1 MKRPTISDVARRAG
15 VSISAASFALNGR
28 PGVSDRTRQRVQR
41 AADEIGWHRNSAAR
55 VLSGGTTNVIG
66 LALPRPATTLG
77 VEPFFMELVSGIE
90 SVLAAP
96 GYALM
101 MQVVA
106 NADAELDVY
115 RSWWGGHRV
124 DGVIVVDLRADDP
137 RIPLLEELALPTVVV
152 GGPTGTGTLP
162 HVWADD
168 AAAATD
174 TVGYLAALGHRRI
187 ARIAGLPDL
196 LHTRRRDEA
205 FHTAATSCTLDS
217 ADVVHTDYTG
227 LEGAQATRRLLSSP
241 TRPTAI
247 LYDNSIMAVAGMSV
261 ADEMRLSVPADLSV
275 VAWDDSQLCQV
286 MRPAITALARD
297 VAGYGARVA
306 RLMLDVIAGGD
317 VEGAVEVPAPR
328 LVPRSTTAFAQRGLS
343 PR

>member
-1 MKRPTISDVARRAG
+1 MKRPTISDVAQRAG

-28 PGVSDRTRQRVQR
+28 PGVSDRTRQRVL
-41 AADEIGWHRNSAAR
+41 AIADEIGWHRNSAAR

-66 LALPRPATTLG
+66 MAFPRPATTLG
-77 VEPFFMELVSGIE
+77 AEPFFMELVSGIE
-90 SVLAAP
+90 SVLAGP

-106 NADAELDVY
+106 DVDAELKVY
-115 RSWWGGHRV
+115 RSWWGEHRV
-124 DGVIVVDLRADDP
+124 DGIVVVDLRGDDP
-137 RIPLLEELALPTVVV
+137 RVGLLEELALPAVVV
-152 GGPTGTGTLP
+152 GGPAEVGSLP

-168 AAAATD
+168 AAAAVE

-187 ARIAGLPDL
+187 ARVAGLPDL

-205 FHTAATSCTLDS
+205 FREAGGTYGLDF
-217 ADVVHTDYTG
+217 DIVHTDYTG
-227 LEGAQATRRLLSSP
+227 LEGAQATRRLLSSRE
-241 TRPTAI
+241 RPTAV

-261 ADEMRLSVPADLSV
+261 ADEMRLSVPADLSI

-286 MRPAITALARD
+286 IRPAITALARD
-297 VAGYGARVA
+297 VTAYGARVA
-306 RLMLDVIAGGD
+306 RLLLDVVTRADG
-317 VEGAVEVPAPR
+317 ERSVEVPAPR
-328 LVPRSTTAFAQRGLS
+328 LVPRSSTAP

>member
-1 MKRPTISDVARRAG
+1 VKRPTISDVAQRAG

-28 PGVSDRTRQRVQR
+28 PGVSDRTRQRVLN

-66 LALPRPATTLG
+66 MAIPRPATTLG
-77 VEPFFMELVSGIE
+77 VEPFFMDLVSGIE
-90 SVLAAP
+90 SVLAVS

-106 NADAELDVY
+106 GVDAELQVY
-115 RSWWGGHRV
+115 RSWWGEHRV
-124 DGVIVVDLRADDP
+124 DGIIVVDLRGDDP
-137 RIPLLEELALPTVVV
+137 RIALLEELALPTVVV
-152 GGPTGTGTLP
+152 GGPADVGSLP

-168 AAAATD
+168 AEATAE

-187 ARIAGLPDL
+187 GRIAGLPDL

-205 FHTAATSCTLDS
+205 FTEASATYKLDS
-217 ADVVHTDYTG
+217 IDIVHTDYTG

-241 TRPTAI
+241 ERPTAI

-261 ADEMRLSVPADLSV
+261 ADEMRLSVPEDLSII
-275 VAWDDSQLCQV
+275 AWDDSQLCQV
-286 MRPAITALARD
+286 IRPAITALARD
-297 VAGYGARVA
+297 VTAYGARVA
-306 RLMLDVIAGGD
+306 RLLLDVVGKNGD
-317 VEGAVEVPAPR
+317 VEQRGVQVPAPR
-328 LVPRSTTAFAQRGLS
+328 LVPRSSTAPPQR
-343 PR
+343 

>member
-1 MKRPTISDVARRAG
+1 VKRPTISDVAQRAG

-28 PGVSDRTRQRVQR
+28 PGVSDRTRQRILK
-41 AADEIGWHRNSAAR
+41 AADEIGWHRNSAAH

-66 LALPRPATTLG
+66 MAIPRPATILG

-106 NADAELDVY
+106 DADAELKVY
-115 RSWWGGHRV
+115 RSWWGERRV
-124 DGVIVVDLRADDP
+124 DGIIVVDLRGDDP
-137 RIPLLEELALPTVVV
+137 RVALLEELALPSVVV
-152 GGPTGTGTLP
+152 GGPADVGSLP

-168 AAAATD
+168 AAAASE

-187 ARIAGLPDL
+187 GRIAGLPEL

-205 FHTAATSCTLDS
+205 FREAGATYELDS
-217 ADVVHTDYTG
+217 IEVVHTDYTG
-227 LEGAQATRRLLSSP
+227 LEGARATRRLLSSP
-241 TRPTAI
+241 ERPTAI
-247 LYDNSIMAVAGMSV
+247 LYDNSIMAVAGLSV
-261 ADEMRLSVPADLSV
+261 ADEMRLSVPEDLSI

-286 MRPAITALARD
+286 IRPAITALARD
-297 VAGYGARVA
+297 VTAYGARVA
-306 RLMLDVIAGGD
+306 RLLLDVVAKNGD
-317 VEGAVEVPAPR
+317 VEQRGVEVPAPR
-328 LVPRSTTAFAQRGLS
+328 LVPRSSTAP
-343 PR
+343 PRR

>member
-1 MKRPTISDVARRAG
+1 MKRPTISDVAQRAG

-28 PGVSDRTRQRVQR
+28 PGVSDRTRQRVLD
-41 AADEIGWHRNSAAR
+41 AADAIGWHRNSAAR

-66 LALPRPATTLG
+66 MAIPRPAATLG

-90 SVLAAP
+90 SVLATP

-106 NADAELDVY
+106 SVDAELKVY
-115 RSWWGGHRV
+115 RSWWGEHRV
-124 DGVIVVDLRADDP
+124 DGIIVVDLRGDDP
-137 RIPLLEELALPTVVV
+137 RVGLLEQLGLPAVVV
-152 GGPTGTGTLP
+152 GGPADVGSLP

-168 AAAATD
+168 AAAAAE

-187 ARIAGLPDL
+187 GRIAGLPDL

-205 FHTAATSCTLDS
+205 FRDASTRYGIESIE
-217 ADVVHTDYTG
+217 VVHTDYTG
-227 LEGAQATRRLLSSP
+227 LEGAQATRRLLTSP
-241 TRPTAI
+241 ERPTAI

-261 ADEMRLSVPADLSV
+261 ADEMRLSVPEDLSI

-286 MRPAITALARD
+286 IRPAITALARD
-297 VAGYGARVA
+297 VAAYGARVA
-306 RLMLDVIAGGD
+306 QLLLDVVAKNGA
-317 VEGAVEVPAPR
+317 VEQRGVEVPAPR
-328 LVPRSTTAFAQRGLS
+328 LVPRSSTAPPKR
-343 PR
+343 

>member
-1 MKRPTISDVARRAG
+1 MKRPTISDVAQRAG

-28 PGVSDRTRQRVQR
+28 PGVSDRTRQRILD

-55 VLSGGTTNVIG
+55 ALSGGTTNVIG
-66 LALPRPATTLG
+66 MAIPRPATTLG

-90 SVLAAP
+90 SVLAVS

-106 NADAELDVY
+106 GVDAELQVY

-124 DGVIVVDLRADDP
+124 DGIIVVDLRGDDP
-137 RIPLLEELALPTVVV
+137 RIALLEELALPAVVV
-152 GGPTGTGTLP
+152 GGPADVGSLP

-168 AAAATD
+168 AAAATE

-187 ARIAGLPDL
+187 GRIAGLPDL

-205 FHTAATSCTLDS
+205 FRQASATYELDS
-217 ADVVHTDYTG
+217 IDIVHTDYTG

-241 TRPTAI
+241 GRPTAI

-261 ADEMRLSVPADLSV
+261 ADEMRLSVPEDLSII
-275 VAWDDSQLCQV
+275 AWDDSQLCQV
-286 MRPAITALARD
+286 IRPAITALARD
-297 VAGYGARVA
+297 VTAYGARVA
-306 RLMLDVIAGGD
+306 RLLLDVVGKNGD
-317 VEGAVEVPAPR
+317 VEQRGVQVPAPR
-328 LVPRSTTAFAQRGLS
+328 LVPRSSTAP
-343 PR
+343 PRR